1 MAAIREKCSN
11 HWDMSVIVSLAGGE
25 GRPGACTRSGSI
37 VISDISRKS
46 SSRILLTI
54 LGGRDAAGLNGSFLD
69 KREFVPVSSPV
80 TVVSGAHVVPAA
92 AARRS

>member
-1 MAAIREKCSN
+1 MAAIRENRSN
-11 HWDMSVIVSLAGGE
+11 HWDISVIGSLAGGG

-54 LGGRDAAGLNGSFLD
+54 LGGRDAAGLNGPFLD
-69 KREFVPVSSPV
+69 KRELAPDPSPV
-80 TVVSGAHVVPAA
+80 TVVSGVHVFPAA